1 MFTGLIADVGR
12 VTEVS
17 PSADGYRFTVET
29 ALADRIATGD
39 SVAVNGACLTATEV
53 EGSRFSVDAMN
64 QTISLT
70 SLSELEPGAGV
81 NLELALAAGDRLGGH
96 LVQGHVDGVGEV
108 LGSEDDGFSV
118 RLKFSLPE
126 GFGRYV
132 IPQGSITVEGVSL
145 TVTDCTDAWVEV
157 ALIPET
163 RERTTLGELGSGRK
177 VNLECDVIARY
188 VERMVSPYAEGVEDP
203 DAPTGDRETPGR
215 DE

>member
-12 VTEVS
+12 VAEVS
-17 PSADGYRFTVET
+17 PSPDGYRFTIQT
-29 ALADRIATGD
+29 ALAELIEPGD
-39 SVAVNGACLTATEV
+39 SIAVNGACLTATAV
-53 EGSRFSVDAMN
+53 GNDRFSVDAMN

-70 SLSELEPGAGV
+70 SLSNLTEGAPV

-108 LGSEDDGFSV
+108 LSATDDGFSL
-118 RLKFSLPE
+118 RLRFSLPG

-145 TVTDCTDAWVEV
+145 TVAECGPDWAEV

-163 RERTTLGELGSGRK
+163 RERTTLGNLGPGARL
-177 VNLECDVIARY
+177 NLECDVIARY
-188 VERMVSPYAEGVEDP
+188 VEKMLSPYGGEVGSD
-203 DAPTGDRETPGR
+203 DAPTGS
-215 DE
+215 

>member
-17 PSADGYRFTVET
+17 PSADGYRFTIET
-29 ALADRIATGD
+29 GLADRISTGD

-70 SLSELEPGAGV
+70 SLSELEDGAPV
-81 NLELALAAGDRLGGH
+81 NLELALEAGERLGGH

-108 LGSEDDGFSV
+108 LSATDDGFSV
-118 RLKFSLPE
+118 RLRFSLPS

-145 TVTDCTDAWVEV
+145 TVTECTGEWAEV

-163 RERTTLGELGSGRK
+163 RERTTLGRLGPGKRL
-177 VNLECDVIARY
+177 NLECDVIARY
-188 VERMVSPYAEGVEDP
+188 VERMVSPYVGEVQDH
-203 DAPTGDRETPGR
+203 DLN
-215 DE
+215 DES

>member
-17 PSADGYRFTVET
+17 PSADGYRFTIET
-29 ALADRIATGD
+29 GLADRISTGD

-70 SLSELEPGAGV
+70 SLSELEDGAPV
-81 NLELALAAGDRLGGH
+81 NLELALEAGERLGGH

-108 LGSEDDGFSV
+108 LSATDDGFSV
-118 RLKFSLPE
+118 RLRFSLPS

-145 TVTDCTDAWVEV
+145 TVTECTGEWAEV

-163 RERTTLGELGSGRK
+163 RDRTTLGRLGPGRRL
-177 VNLECDVIARY
+177 NLECDVIARY
-188 VERMVSPYAEGVEDP
+188 VERMVSPYVEEVQDH
-203 DAPTGDRETPGR
+203 DLN
-215 DE
+215 DES

>member
-17 PSADGYRFTVET
+17 PSADGYRFTIET
-29 ALADRIATGD
+29 GLADRISTGD

-70 SLSELEPGAGV
+70 SLSELEDGAPV
-81 NLELALAAGDRLGGH
+81 NLELALEAGERLGGH

-108 LGSEDDGFSV
+108 LSATDDGFSV
-118 RLKFSLPE
+118 RLRFSLPS

-145 TVTDCTDAWVEV
+145 TVTECTGEWAEV

-163 RERTTLGELGSGRK
+163 RERTTLGRLGPGRRL
-177 VNLECDVIARY
+177 NLECDVIARY
-188 VERMVSPYAEGVEDP
+188 VERMVSPYVGEVQDH
-203 DAPTGDRETPGR
+203 DLN
-215 DE
+215 DES

>member
-12 VTEVS
+12 VIEVS
-17 PSADGYRFTVET
+17 PSSDGYRFTVET
-29 ALADRIATGD
+29 ALADHIATGD

-53 EGSRFSVDAMN
+53 EGSSFSVDAMN

-70 SLSELEPGAGV
+70 SLSELEPDSAV
-81 NLELALAAGDRLGGH
+81 NLELALEAGDRLGGH

-108 LGSEDDGFSV
+108 LGTEDDGFSL
-118 RLKFSLPE
+118 RLRFSLPE
-126 GFGRYV
+126 GFARYV

-145 TVTDCTDAWVEV
+145 TVTECTEEWAEV

-163 RERTTLGELGSGRK
+163 RDRTTLGSLASGRK

-188 VERMVSPYAEGVEDP
+188 VERMVSPYADGVGGP
-203 DAPTGDRETPGR
+203 DARKEA
-215 DE
+215 

>member
-17 PSADGYRFTVET
+17 PSADGYRFTIET
-29 ALADRIATGD
+29 GLADRISTGD

-70 SLSELEPGAGV
+70 SLSELKDGAPV
-81 NLELALAAGDRLGGH
+81 NLELALEAGERLGGH

-108 LGSEDDGFSV
+108 LSATDDGFSV
-118 RLKFSLPE
+118 RLRFSLPS

-145 TVTDCTDAWVEV
+145 TVTECTGEWAEV

-163 RERTTLGELGSGRK
+163 RERTTLGRLGPGRRL
-177 VNLECDVIARY
+177 NLECDVIARY
-188 VERMVSPYAEGVEDP
+188 VERMVSPYVGEIQDH
-203 DAPTGDRETPGR
+203 DRN
-215 DE
+215 DES

>member
-12 VTEVS
+12 VIEVS
-17 PSADGYRFTVET
+17 PSSDGYRFTVVT

-39 SVAVNGACLTATEV
+39 SVAVNGACLTATKV
-53 EGSRFSVDAMN
+53 EGSSFSVDAMN

-70 SLSELEPGAGV
+70 SLSELEPDSAV
-81 NLELALAAGDRLGGH
+81 NLELALEAGDRLGGH

-108 LGSEDDGFSV
+108 LGAEDDGFSL
-118 RLKFSLPE
+118 RLRFSLPE
-126 GFGRYV
+126 GFARYV

-145 TVTDCTDAWVEV
+145 TVTECTEDWAEV

-163 RERTTLGELGSGRK
+163 RDRTTLGSLASGRK

-188 VERMVSPYAEGVEDP
+188 VERMVSPYADGVGGP
-203 DAPTGDRETPGR
+203 DARKEA
-215 DE
+215 

>member
-17 PSADGYRFTVET
+17 PSADGYRFTIET
-29 ALADRIATGD
+29 GLADRISTGD

-70 SLSELEPGAGV
+70 SLSELKDGAPV
-81 NLELALAAGDRLGGH
+81 NLELALEAGERLGGH

-108 LGSEDDGFSV
+108 LSATDDGFSV
-118 RLKFSLPE
+118 RLRFSLPS

-145 TVTDCTDAWVEV
+145 TVTECTGEWAEV

-163 RERTTLGELGSGRK
+163 RERTTLGRLGPGRRL
-177 VNLECDVIARY
+177 NLECDVIARY
-188 VERMVSPYAEGVEDP
+188 VERMVSPYVGEVQDH
-203 DAPTGDRETPGR
+203 DRN
-215 DE
+215 DES

>member
-17 PSADGYRFTVET
+17 PSADGYRFTIET
-29 ALADRIATGD
+29 GLADRISTGD

-70 SLSELEPGAGV
+70 SLSELEDGAPV
-81 NLELALAAGDRLGGH
+81 NLELALEAGERLGGH

-108 LGSEDDGFSV
+108 LSATDDGFSV
-118 RLKFSLPE
+118 RLRFSLPS

-145 TVTDCTDAWVEV
+145 TVTECTGKWAEV

-163 RERTTLGELGSGRK
+163 RERTTLGRLGPGRRL
-177 VNLECDVIARY
+177 NLECDVIARY
-188 VERMVSPYAEGVEDP
+188 VERMVSPYVEEVQDH
-203 DAPTGDRETPGR
+203 DLN
-215 DE
+215 DES

>member
-17 PSADGYRFTVET
+17 PSADGYRFTIET
-29 ALADRIATGD
+29 GLADRISTGD

-70 SLSELEPGAGV
+70 SLSELEDGAPV
-81 NLELALAAGDRLGGH
+81 NLELALEAGERLGGH

-108 LGSEDDGFSV
+108 LSATDDGFSV
-118 RLKFSLPE
+118 RLRFSLPS

-145 TVTDCTDAWVEV
+145 TVTECTGEWAEV

-163 RERTTLGELGSGRK
+163 RERTTLGRLGPGKRL
-177 VNLECDVIARY
+177 NLECDVIARY
-188 VERMVSPYAEGVEDP
+188 VERMVSPYVEEVQDH
-203 DAPTGDRETPGR
+203 DLN
-215 DE
+215 DES

>member
-17 PSADGYRFTVET
+17 PSADGYRFTIET
-29 ALADRIATGD
+29 GLADRISTGD

-70 SLSELEPGAGV
+70 SLSELEDGAPV
-81 NLELALAAGDRLGGH
+81 NLELALEAGERLGGH

-108 LGSEDDGFSV
+108 LSATDDGFSV
-118 RLKFSLPE
+118 RLRFSLPS

-145 TVTDCTDAWVEV
+145 TVTECTGEWAEV

-163 RERTTLGELGSGRK
+163 RERTTLGRLGPGRRL
-177 VNLECDVIARY
+177 NLECDVIARY
-188 VERMVSPYAEGVEDP
+188 VERMVSPYGEEVQDH
-203 DAPTGDRETPGR
+203 DLN
-215 DE
+215 DES

>member
-17 PSADGYRFTVET
+17 PSADGYRFTIET
-29 ALADRIATGD
+29 GLADRISTGD

-70 SLSELEPGAGV
+70 SLSELEDGAPV
-81 NLELALAAGDRLGGH
+81 NLELALEAGERLGGH

-108 LGSEDDGFSV
+108 LSATDDGFSV
-118 RLKFSLPE
+118 RLRFSLPS

-145 TVTDCTDAWVEV
+145 TVTECTGEWAEV

-163 RERTTLGELGSGRK
+163 RERTTLGRLGPGRRL
-177 VNLECDVIARY
+177 NLECDVIARY
-188 VERMVSPYAEGVEDP
+188 VERMVSPYVEEVQDH
-203 DAPTGDRETPGR
+203 DLN
-215 DE
+215 DES